1 LSGRPKTA
9 LLSEGAAGGDCVA
22 CPPHRMSR
30 CLELS
35 SEWQIQRLRCV
46 VKGLE
51 SEMQV
56 ERRSLNVLRIHD
68 QCIRRDLSSRL
79 QATVHR
85 AAQEKLAQALTPLV
99 CSTRKPAHA
108 KARNGVAW
116 QLLALGFAQTLA
128 VDLGRA
134 EGVVAQDAFGLRRI
148 GEHVDRTDAAP
159 AVLLGKAMQILIEC
173 RYAAGESLTIVDR
186 RVKWMV
192 VKHA

>member
-1 LSGRPKTA
+1 VTRLPHSCPGHLRNRASLTFRTPAFGR
-9 LLSEGAAGGDCVA
+9 L
-22 CPPHRMSR
+22 
-30 CLELS
+30 
-35 SEWQIQRLRCV
+35 
-46 VKGLE
+46 
-51 SEMQV
+51 
-56 ERRSLNVLRIHD
+56 
-68 QCIRRDLSSRL
+68 IRRDELRRWVGS
-79 QATVHR
+79 VHR
-85 AAQEKLAQALTPLV
+85 AAQEKLAQTLTPLV

-173 RYAAGESLTIVDR
+173 R
-186 RVKWMV
+186 
-192 VKHA
+192 